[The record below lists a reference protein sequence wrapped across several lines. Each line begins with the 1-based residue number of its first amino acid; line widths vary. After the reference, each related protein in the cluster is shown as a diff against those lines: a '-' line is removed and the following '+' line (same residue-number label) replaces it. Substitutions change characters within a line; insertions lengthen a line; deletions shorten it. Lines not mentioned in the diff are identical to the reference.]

1 MKHLRSLVLVTLAC
15 ALAGC
20 VGSVL
25 PKATQRAAYTLS
37 EPIPLEARVQLPGA
51 LLVELPRALPP
62 LDGNDLVVVRSN
74 GEVQLLTEVRWI
86 APIPELLQQSLAR
99 QLEAAGSADVVS
111 QSPQAHALPLRLTSE
126 LQAFQLRER
135 ENGELVIH
143 ARLSVRL
150 TCAADS
156 RVIAVSTTV
165 AADDQVVAAEPEAG
179 VAALRAAA
187 TELGR
192 KLVAWLDQVDASS
205 CVVP

>member
-1 MKHLRSLVLVTLAC
+1 MKHLRSLVLLTLAC

-20 VGSVL
+20 VGSIL
-25 PKATQRAAYTLS
+25 PKTAQRAAYALS
-37 EPIPLEARVQLPGA
+37 EPIALEARTPLPGA

-74 GEVQLLTEVRWI
+74 GEVQLLPEVRWI
-86 APIPELLQQSLAR
+86 APIPELLQQSIAR
-99 QLEAAGSADVVS
+99 QLEAAGSAAAVS
-111 QSPQAHALPLRLTSE
+111 QSPQAHALPLRLGSE

-135 ENGELVIH
+135 EDGELVVH
-143 ARLSVRL
+143 AALSARLA
-150 TCAADS
+150 CAADS
-156 RVIAVSTTV
+156 RIIAMATTI

-192 KLVAWLDQVDASS
+192 KLAVWLDQVDASS
-205 CVVP
+205 CVDP